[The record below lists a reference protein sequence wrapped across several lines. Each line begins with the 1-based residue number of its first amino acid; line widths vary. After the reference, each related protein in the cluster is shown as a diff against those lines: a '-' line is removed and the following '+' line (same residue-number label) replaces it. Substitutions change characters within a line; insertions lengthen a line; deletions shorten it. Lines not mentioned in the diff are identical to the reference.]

1 MIAKNQEYSG
11 GAWRNP
17 HASQSVSLWLA
28 ARSLW
33 ASRRLLGQL
42 SLRELT
48 ARYKGSVLGFAWT
61 FVVPMFMLVVYTFVF
76 SEVFKARWDAGSAT
90 ESKGQFA
97 IILFAGTIV
106 LQFFNEVLARAPHAI
121 IQNANFVKKVVFP
134 LEILPVVSVVVSAVN
149 AVASGCVLLFVQLLL
164 TGSVPWT
171 AVLFP
176 VVLLPLFVLSLGVA
190 WSLAALGVYLR
201 GLAPLMGMVA
211 AVLMFL
217 SPVFYPV
224 SAVPPGFQR
233 VLMLN
238 PLTFVIEQARRVA
251 IMGHLPDWTGLA
263 IYAAASLAFAACG
276 FALFQKTRKGF
287 ADVL

>member
-1 MIAKNQEYSG
+1 MIAEHREG
-11 GAWRNP
+11 AEAAWRNP
-17 HASQSVSLWLA
+17 HAIQSVSLWIA

-33 ASRRLLGQL
+33 ASHRLIARLA
-42 SLRELT
+42 LRELT
-48 ARYKGSVLGFAWT
+48 ARYKGSALGFAWT
-61 FVVPMFMLVVYTFVF
+61 FLVPTFMLAVYTFVF
-76 SEVFKARWDAGSAT
+76 SEVFKARWDAGSVT

-97 IILFAGTIV
+97 VILFVGTIV
-106 LQFFNEVLARAPHAI
+106 LQFFNEVLARAPHTIVA
-121 IQNANFVKKVVFP
+121 NANFVKKVVFP
-134 LEILPVVSVVVSAVN
+134 LEILPVVTVAVSAVN
-149 AVASGCVLLFVQLLL
+149 TLASACVLLLVQLLL
-164 TGSVPWT
+164 IGFVPWT
-171 AVLFP
+171 ALLLPF
-176 VVLLPLFVLSLGVA
+176 VLLPLFVLSLGVA

-201 GLAPLMGMVA
+201 GLPPLMGMLA

-224 SAVPPGFQR
+224 SAVPPAFQR

-251 IMGHLPDWTGLA
+251 IGGQLPDWTGLA
-263 IYAAASLAFAACG
+263 IYGAAALAILACG

>member
-1 MIAKNQEYSG
+1 MIVENQGHSSA
-11 GAWRNP
+11 AWRNP
-17 HASQSVSLWLA
+17 HATRSVSLWLA
-28 ARSLW
+28 VRSLW
-33 ASRRLLGQL
+33 VSHRLVAQL

-61 FVVPMFMLVVYTFVF
+61 FVVPMFMLAVYTFVF
-76 SEVFKARWDAGSAT
+76 SEVFKARWDVGST
-90 ESKGQFA
+90 NESKGQFA
-97 IILFAGTIV
+97 IILFAGIIV
-106 LQFFNEVLARAPHAI
+106 LQFFNEVLARAPSAI
-121 IQNANFVKKVVFP
+121 IQNANFVKKIVFP
-134 LEILPVVSVVVSAVN
+134 LEILPVVTVVVSAVN
-149 AVASGCVLLFVQLLL
+149 AVASSCVLLLVQLLVM
-164 TGSVPWT
+164 GSVPWT

-176 VVLLPLFVLSLGVA
+176 VVLLPLFLLSVGVA
-190 WSLAALGVYLR
+190 WALAALGVYLR

-224 SAVPPGFQR
+224 SAVPYAFQR

-238 PLTFVIEQARRVA
+238 PLTFVIEQVRRVA